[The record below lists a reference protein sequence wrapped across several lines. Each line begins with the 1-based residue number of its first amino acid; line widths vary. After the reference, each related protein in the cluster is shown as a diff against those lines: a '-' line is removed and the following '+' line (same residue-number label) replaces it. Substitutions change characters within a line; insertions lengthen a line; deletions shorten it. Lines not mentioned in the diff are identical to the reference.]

1 MTGDEIPR
9 ARIRR
14 RRLVRWVWVV
24 PLIAVAVAAWLVFK
38 RIQDLGPEI
47 RVTFEDGAAL
57 RVGQTPLRYRGVQIG
72 EVSGV
77 RLSADEKHAL
87 VKIRLKR
94 EAAQIA
100 REGSRFWIV
109 KPRVGWGSFTG
120 LNTVLSGPEIQ
131 VIPGKPDAP
140 GKKEFAGLDTPPAA
154 IEGGLHIVL
163 RAVRPKMRV
172 DAPVYYRGIEVGT
185 VQKLDLAPNALSAD
199 VHLVIYPR
207 FVNLVRE
214 GSAFWDVS
222 GLNVKAGLLKGVDVQ
237 FDSLRAFIT
246 GGVEFATPP
255 GTRRAKPGTV
265 FFLYDAPKPE
275 WLAWA
280 PKIPIA
286 KEK

>member
-1 MTGDEIPR
+1 MTGDEMPR

-14 RRLVRWVWVV
+14 RRVVRLVWVV
-24 PLIAVAVAAWLVFK
+24 PLIAVAVAAWLVFQ

-47 RVTFEDGAAL
+47 TVSFEDGAAL

-77 RLSADEKHAL
+77 KLSPDEKHAL
-87 VKIRLKR
+87 VKIRLQR
-94 EAAQIA
+94 QAAHIA

-109 KPRVGWGSFTG
+109 RPRVGWGSFTG

-140 GKKEFAGLDTPPAA
+140 EQKEFAGLESPPSS

-163 RAVRPKMRV
+163 RAERPKMRA
-172 DAPVYYRGIEVGT
+172 DAPVYYRGVEVGT

-199 VHLVIYPR
+199 VHVVIYPR
-207 FVNLVRE
+207 FVGLVRE
-214 GSAFWDVS
+214 GSTFWDVS
-222 GLNVKAGLLKGVDVQ
+222 GVNVKGGIFKGMEVQ
-237 FDSLRAFIT
+237 FESLRSFVT
-246 GGVEFATPP
+246 GGIEFATPP
-255 GTRRAKPGTV
+255 GSKRAKAGTV
-265 FFLYDAPKPE
+265 FFLYNEPKPE

-280 PKIPIA
+280 AKIPIP